1 VKTASELLHV
11 ADEPLDWLASHYY
24 KLYAPI
30 SSSDKLVGFD
40 PCQILSQ
47 IKANSDS
54 FGRLWFLPSSALT
67 KTGITEWVDRGLEVP
82 CEFSMNFCTE
92 PA

>member
-1 VKTASELLHV
+1 MAPYTLSALLLALHVLGLVKTASVLLNV

-54 FGRLWFLPSSALT
+54 FGRLWVSTF
-67 KTGITEWVDRGLEVP
+67 
-82 CEFSMNFCTE
+82 FCSDKNRYHRVG
-92 PA
+92 

>member
-1 VKTASELLHV
+1 MAPYTLSALLLALHVLGLGKTAFELLHV
-11 ADEPLDWLASHYY
+11 ADEPLDWLASYYY

-54 FGRLWFLPSSALT
+54 FGRLWVSTF
-67 KTGITEWVDRGLEVP
+67 
-82 CEFSMNFCTE
+82 FCSDKNRYHRVG
-92 PA
+92 

>member
-1 VKTASELLHV
+1 MAPYTLSALLLALHVLGLVKTASELLHV

-54 FGRLWFLPSSALT
+54 FGRLWVSTF
-67 KTGITEWVDRGLEVP
+67 
-82 CEFSMNFCTE
+82 FCSDKNRYHRVG
-92 PA
+92 